1 MHVVQVKKN
10 SKYKTNKDKVNNNY
24 KTAVKN
30 SFICDPNILLCAMC
44 KLLLGYTCKWK
55 TNEYNS

>member
-44 KLLLGYTCKWK
+44 KLLLGYTCK
-55 TNEYNS
+55 